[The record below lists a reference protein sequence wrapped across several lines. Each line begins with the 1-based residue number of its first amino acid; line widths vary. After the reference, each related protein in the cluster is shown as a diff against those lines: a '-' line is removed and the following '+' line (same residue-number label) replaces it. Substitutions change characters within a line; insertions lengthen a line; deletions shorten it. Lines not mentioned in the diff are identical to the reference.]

1 MSTCLTYCALVSE
14 KVLPEPKGKQGWRS
28 CNLGL
33 GSRQQPLWGGSTIVG
48 KGAASPLR
56 QLGGHLGGVGGQGH
70 RAGTG
75 QGSLGERL
83 TGVWAELRG
92 REDVHT
98 DRSSENRESREA
110 ECES

>member
-33 GSRQQPLWGGSTIVG
+33 GSRQQPLWGSSTVVS
-48 KGAASPLR
+48 KGAASPPR
-56 QLGGHLGGVGGQGH
+56 QLGGHLGRVGGQGH
-70 RAGTG
+70 EGRDRAGEPG
-75 QGSLGERL
+75 GKADWGLGRL
-83 TGVWAELRG
+83 CG
-92 REDVHT
+92 REDVQI
-98 DRSSENRESREA
+98 DRSSENREFREA

>member
-33 GSRQQPLWGGSTIVG
+33 GSHQQPLWGSSTVVS
-48 KGAASPLR
+48 KGAASAPR

-70 RAGTG
+70 EGRDK
-75 QGSLGERL
+75 QGNLGERL
-83 TGVWAELRG
+83 TGIWADCVGGKMCRL
-92 REDVHT
+92 T
-98 DRSSENRESREA
+98 EA
-110 ECES
+110 